1 MRAPLSWF
9 TDVLRQGDPA
19 WSATA
24 VEVDAGFVRV
34 GFEIEDVEP
43 FRRSPARWSLAASK
57 PSRN

>member
-24 VEVDAGFVRV
+24 EEVDAFFAPLPV
-34 GFEIEDVEP
+34 ELELPIEAWIAP
-43 FRRSPARWSLAASK
+43 GA
-57 PSRN
+57 